1 MKITICG
8 SSVFRKEKIEVKEQL
23 MALGYEPMID
33 EWTEKLARG
42 EAPELLAQINQ
53 EHSVVKKQYNF
64 IKVYYDLI
72 AASDA
77 IIVCNYEKKWVKD
90 YIGSN
95 TFLEM
100 WYAHVLG
107 KKIFLLHNIPDQ
119 TYILEEVKAMDPI
132 ILHGDLSLIQ

>member
-77 IIVCNYEKKWVKD
+77 IIVCNYEKK
-90 YIGSN
+90 
-95 TFLEM
+95 
-100 WYAHVLG
+100 
-107 KKIFLLHNIPDQ
+107 
-119 TYILEEVKAMDPI
+119 
-132 ILHGDLSLIQ
+132 

>member
-1 MKITICG
+1 M
-8 SSVFRKEKIEVKEQL
+8 
-23 MALGYEPMID
+23 D

-77 IIVCNYEKKWVKD
+77 IIVCNYEKK
-90 YIGSN
+90 
-95 TFLEM
+95 
-100 WYAHVLG
+100 
-107 KKIFLLHNIPDQ
+107 
-119 TYILEEVKAMDPI
+119 
-132 ILHGDLSLIQ
+132 